1 MAALIGPLL
10 HRRLMEFDPF
20 TACGFVGAA
29 CFATAYFANLQ
40 GWLPSSGRAFPALN
54 LLGAVL
60 VLISLFDAWN
70 LPSVVLEVFWAA
82 ISLHGVLRNRRA

>member
-1 MAALIGPLL
+1 MK
-10 HRRLMEFDPF
+10 FDPS
-20 TACGFVGAA
+20 TACGIVGAA
-29 CFATAYFANLQ
+29 CFVAAYFANLR
-40 GWLPSSGRAFPALN
+40 GWLASSGRGFPALN

-82 ISLHGVLRNRRA
+82 ISVWGVLRNRRA